1 MAGAAGGA
9 GVTWA
14 AAFTLAEEQGL
25 KVFPCR
31 PDKRPFTVHGFK
43 DASSTMAQL
52 EAWESQY
59 GPDALVGVPTGQVNG
74 LAVIDIDPDG
84 QDWYWAHQAELGAT
98 CTHLTPRGRHL
109 LYDCRGLQVLTS
121 AGVLAKGVDTRGE
134 GGYIIWWPA
143 EGHEVLNDEWL
154 PWPLVKPHERRP
166 AAPDPLGRTIE
177 GSRNARLYSIAR
189 GVLQKNPNLSERDLN
204 LIIWGENQERCTPP
218 LARLEIGQIVRS
230 ARDRGQATEAPAIS
244 PITFTAMKVY
254 AESLPDQEV
263 CLGPFRTGQWGIIA
277 APPGAGKSL
286 FALAIAKAM
295 ASGQPLGVWEAGK
308 PRQVIMVDAEM
319 SMRAL
324 VGRVES
330 FGTCPENLRFVTTES
345 LMLAGQDP
353 LSIGL
358 PAVQAALRAMDWDTL
373 ILDNIEYLLDPV
385 PGGDGNIWDPSTWKQ
400 MHPFVNWCL
409 ANNKLLIF
417 IDHTN
422 KAAQVQGS
430 TAKQKGASF
439 VFILAPDELE
449 PGDYARFYLDR
460 AKYRDKLNG
469 QPQHMEW
476 VASAAGW
483 QSRYTLTRKERAR
496 EMKADGASNNEIA
509 EALGVEIRQVQ
520 KYLKS

>member
-1 MAGAAGGA
+1 M
-9 GVTWA
+9 TWA
-14 AAFTLAEEQGL
+14 MAYTLAEELGL

-31 PDKRPFTVHGFK
+31 PDKRPYTRHGFK

-52 EAWESQY
+52 EAWESEF
-59 GPDALVGVPTGQVNG
+59 GPDALVGVPTGAING
-74 LAVIDIDPDG
+74 LAVIDIDPEG
-84 QDWYWAHQAELGAT
+84 QDWYWAHQEQLGST

-109 LYDCRGLQVLTS
+109 LYSCRGQQVLTS
-121 AGVLAKGVDTRGE
+121 AGVVAKGVDTRGE
-134 GGYIIWWPA
+134 GGYIVWWPA
-143 EGHEVLNDEWL
+143 EGHEVLNDGWL
-154 PWPLVKPHERRP
+154 PWPLGNTRERPKPT
-166 AAPDPLGRTIE
+166 ADPYGQTGE

-189 GVLQKNPNLSERDLN
+189 GVLRKNPNLSERDLN
-204 LIIWGENQERCTPP
+204 LIVWGENQESCVPP
-218 LARLEIGQIVRS
+218 LPRLEVGQIVRS
-230 ARDRGQATEAPAIS
+230 ARSRGQETDAPAIS
-244 PITFTAMKVY
+244 PISYAAMKSY
-254 AESLPDQEV
+254 ADSLPDQEV

-286 FALAIAKAM
+286 FALAIGKAM
-295 ASGQPLGVWEAGK
+295 ATGQPLGVWPAGK
-308 PRQVIMVDAEM
+308 PRQVVLVDAEM

-324 VGRVES
+324 VGRLDS
-330 FGTCPENLRFVTTES
+330 FGTCPDTLQFVTTES
-345 LMLAGQDP
+345 LMMAGQDP

-358 PAVQAALRAMDWDTL
+358 PAVQAALRGMTWDVL

-439 VFILAPDELE
+439 VFILTPDELE

-460 AKYRDKLNG
+460 SKYRDKLNG

-476 VASAAGW
+476 IASASGW
-483 QSRYTLTRKERAR
+483 QSRYTLTRKEKAR
-496 EMKADGASNNEIA
+496 EMKADGASNAEIA